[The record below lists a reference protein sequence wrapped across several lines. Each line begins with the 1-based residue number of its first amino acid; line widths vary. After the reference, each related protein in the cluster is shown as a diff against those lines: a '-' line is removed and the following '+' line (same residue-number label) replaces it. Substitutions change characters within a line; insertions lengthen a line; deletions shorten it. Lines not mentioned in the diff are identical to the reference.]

1 MEVQEL
7 LGPNGLIYAVNGEND
22 EVNIL
27 WGGRL
32 YCTFH
37 RSNSFEKNLGIA
49 ILARLGVVQ
58 QTIAELF
65 AVERHTVR
73 NILSIYDKEGL
84 AGLQAYKVGRRG
96 VAPELQSFVIQKY
109 LELSD
114 KWGYQNM
121 ILEAIKEK
129 VEQGL
134 FSRNISRGELQKLI
148 RLHKQQM
155 IQQQEEKQRQKNAK
169 EQRQKD
175 RQQREE
181 AEAEQ
186 PEGSSPQL
194 ELSEADRV
202 SVQHGGAA
210 AVIPLLAEFGLKD
223 LLSPELH
230 GEDRRYSNAELAVSY
245 SALNAARLVTV
256 EQDFKLLY
264 SY

>member
-22 EVNIL
+22 GVNIL
-27 WGGRL
+27 WGGRR
-32 YCTFH
+32 YYSFH

-96 VAPELQSFVIQKY
+96 VGPELQSFVIQKY

-134 FSRNISRGELQKLI
+134 FSRSISRGELQKLI

-155 IQQQEEKQRQKNAK
+155 TRQREEEQGQREAQ

-181 AEAEQ
+181 AAAEPAEA
-186 PEGSSPQL
+186 SSPQL
-194 ELSEADRV
+194 ELAEADRV

-223 LLSPELH
+223 PVPRVAGGGQALQQRGTCGELQ
-230 GEDRRYSNAELAVSY
+230 R
-245 SALNAARLVTV
+245 V
-256 EQDFKLLY
+256 ECGTAGDSRAGLQASGQL
-264 SY
+264 